1 MAVYELSEALLNTRP
16 EIRIGDKLYRVDDR
30 KKTVEQLSKLTEG
43 EDTEKGRQRDRRYES
58 PVPRLYGADHA
69 GRRGCYRRGPGT
81 GQGPISKS
89 TQRLIPITIPNM
101 TPC

>member
-43 EDTEKGRQRDRRYES
+43 EDTEKAMLELLLGKKAAKEIEDMNLPFPAYTELITL
-58 PVPRLYGADHA
+58 VGAA
-69 GRRGCYRRGPGT
+69 AT
-81 GQGPISKS
+81 GEDPEQVKARF
-89 TQRLIPITIPNM
+89 QKALND
-101 TPC
+101 

>member
-43 EDTEKGRQRDRRYES
+43 EDTEKAMLELLLGKKAAKEIEDMNLPFPAYTELIML
-58 PVPRLYGADHA
+58 VGAA
-69 GRRGCYRRGPGT
+69 AT
-81 GQGPISKS
+81 GEDPEQVKARF
-89 TQRLIPITIPNM
+89 QKALND
-101 TPC
+101 